1 MTIKRENENDT
12 ERKRIR
18 NTRRKRERERAKDKI
33 KRRDVTNSGRTMA
46 GVGDRPWRIDRR
58 VERVILLDRILI
70 LPVRLAPGSSI
81 NSILVRVE
89 GGGVLIEDKATGGMV
104 ADCPRHEH
112 SQPERG
118 GQDHPHPRL
127 HTSEIKRIRPSVI
140 LFLPPN
146 GVGTIRSSYPSFPSS
161 HSETFFLCRLIL
173 DRLYKDRFQETKQ
186 K

>member
-1 MTIKRENENDT
+1 MTENENDT
-12 ERKRIR
+12 EK
-18 NTRRKRERERAKDKI
+18 KDKKYKGKERERAKDKI
-33 KRRDVTNSGRTMA
+33 KRGDVTNSGRTVA
-46 GVGDRPWRIDRR
+46 SVGDRPWRIDRR

-118 GQDHPHPRL
+118 GQGYPHPWL

-140 LFLPPN
+140 LSLPPMEL
-146 GVGTIRSSYPSFPSS
+146 SLFP
-161 HSETFFLCRLIL
+161 L
-173 DRLYKDRFQETKQ
+173 
-186 K
+186 